1 MNIFIYFNIFINL
14 FDIFK
19 KNNIEDNNIE
29 SDIENNIKNE
39 NFICK
44 SFENDIES
52 DIENN
57 IKNEHFRSS
66 PFEINPYSS
75 NYVIV
80 TDLENNYKIVNKH

>member
-1 MNIFIYFNIFINL
+1 MNIFIYFNIFMNL

-29 SDIENNIKNE
+29 SDIENNIKN
-39 NFICK
+39 
-44 SFENDIES
+44 DIES

-57 IKNEHFRSS
+57 IKNKHFRNS